1 MKAWNPTLKPRVEE
15 FITKAGAVGV
25 TKTQVMQR
33 FQLKAADVEHLLGEL
48 LTEKRIKQQL
58 DPARKLGRPA
68 LRLFAPTVEL
78 EPIPLT
84 TTAKPGIPSLPFGAP
99 QARSSPCQV
108 CGAAIPMPEVGRPYV
123 YCSDACRR
131 ATRDGGATLKD
142 FLARATHDPR
152 LFARAALCLVMADL
166 SIRGFQIAG
175 DVFGPALRLIVHDNT
190 GLLFLDV
197 VVMPD
202 SGYFPPPEN
211 YDSAAFVYRDGCIVY
226 TGRNPLVQDEAQP
239 TGEEHVDTGTGREA

>member
-1 MKAWNPTLKPRVEE
+1 MKALNPDIKKRIVDYVRST
-15 FITKAGAVGV
+15 GQVGV
-25 TKTQVMQR
+25 TRSQLLQR
-33 FQLKAADVEHLLGEL
+33 FQQLRSSDLNVLLDPLLRERHLKQQVDNKPYTLGRRAMRFFAPEVELA
-48 LTEKRIKQQL
+48 LTAPEKR
-58 DPARKLGRPA
+58 AM
-68 LRLFAPTVEL
+68 PTHLPL
-78 EPIPLT
+78 EGPP
-84 TTAKPGIPSLPFGAP
+84 
-99 QARSSPCQV
+99 ARSSPCQV
-108 CGAAIPMPEVGRPYV
+108 CGAAIPMPETGRPYV

-131 ATRDGGATLKD
+131 AAHDGGETVKA
-142 FLARATHDPR
+142 FLARATHDAR

-211 YDSAAFVYRDGCIVY
+211 YDSAAFVYRDGRIVY

-239 TGEEHVDTGTGREA
+239 TGEEHVDTGREI

>member
-1 MKAWNPTLKPRVEE
+1 MKAHSPTLKLRVEE
-15 FITKAGAVGV
+15 FITKAGSTGV

-33 FQLKAADVEHLLGEL
+33 FQLKAVDVEMLLGVL
-48 LTEKRIKQQL
+48 LTEKRIKQQF
-58 DPARKLGRPA
+58 DPARRLGRPA

-78 EPIPLT
+78 EPVPLT
-84 TTAKPGIPSLPFGAP
+84 RAEKSDIPVLPFGVP
-99 QARSSPCQV
+99 PTRSSPCQV

-131 ATRDGGATLKD
+131 ASRDGGATLKD
-142 FLARATHDPR
+142 FLARATDAR
-152 LFARAALCLVMADL
+152 IFARAALCLVMADL

-197 VVMPD
+197 VVIPD
-202 SGYFPPPEN
+202 SGHFPPPEN
-211 YDSAAFVYRDGCIVY
+211 YDSAAFVYRDGRIVY
-226 TGRNPLVQDEAQP
+226 TGRTPLVQEDAQP
-239 TGEEHVDTGTGREA
+239 TGDANVEPGSGSEI